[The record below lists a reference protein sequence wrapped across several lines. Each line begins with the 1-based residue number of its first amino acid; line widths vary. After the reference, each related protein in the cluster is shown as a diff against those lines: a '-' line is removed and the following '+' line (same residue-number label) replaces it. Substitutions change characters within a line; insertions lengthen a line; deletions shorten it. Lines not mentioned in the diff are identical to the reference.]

1 MQSFLPFFSLKSWWV
16 WIFCLVKGIAII
28 LLDWKRNY
36 FLAVTAAIIYVC
48 HWFNYFY
55 SLKFPQVVFENFN
68 LDLDFKLINLNCLD
82 FKSIDFRDHFK
93 FNNFNEFRQIK
104 ILNLLKLFK
113 YLDFNHSNP
122 NLYMHKFCYPST
134 PLVYLSE
141 RCLHVK

>member
-1 MQSFLPFFSLKSWWV
+1 M
-16 WIFCLVKGIAII
+16 KGIAII
-28 LLDWKRNY
+28 LFRLKKKLFSCCY
-36 FLAVTAAIIYVC
+36 CSHYICVSLIQLFLFIEI
-48 HWFNYFY
+48 
-55 SLKFPQVVFENFN
+55 SIVVFENFN

-104 ILNLLKLFK
+104 ILNLLKLSK

-134 PLVYLSE
+134 PLVYISE
-141 RCLHVK
+141 RCLYVK